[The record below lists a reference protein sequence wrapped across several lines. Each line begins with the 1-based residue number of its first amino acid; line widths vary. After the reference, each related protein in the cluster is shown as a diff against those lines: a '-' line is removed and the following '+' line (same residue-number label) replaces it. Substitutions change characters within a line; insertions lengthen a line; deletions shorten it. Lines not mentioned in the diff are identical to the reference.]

1 MGIRRRR
8 GVRPGAGGS
17 VPGQIDSASGWGG
30 GGGFVLGKDPNTDVR
45 VPYVVNV
52 LSCAEASVFLPHLI
66 NLITSHPPPPWH
78 GIPLVVAYTH
88 MRSLYLVFGVNLS
101 VAVTARD
108 AWSDFIEFDTAY

>member
-66 NLITSHPPPPWH
+66 NLITSHPPPPLARYPPGGGLHTYALIVSCIWCQFISCCD
-78 GIPLVVAYTH
+78 GQGRLV
-88 MRSLYLVFGVNLS
+88 
-101 VAVTARD
+101 
-108 AWSDFIEFDTAY
+108 